1 MAPLGELTLPQ
12 LLNSVQVLPRMA
24 SELVV
29 EELMSNVSFT
39 KDEQVAIVPELWKGV
54 NLPAP
59 DRIDPGELWL
69 ADVPEN
75 YHEPLR
81 KRYALLLR
89 QKMMEDRYGDR
100 VEPYFLERRA
110 DLETIVYG
118 VIRVE
123 SQGMAEEF
131 YLRILENEAD
141 FGDLAFKYSV
151 GDERYTRGLLG
162 PMPITQPP
170 EAIRNVL
177 QRLPAGEVHPPIRLD
192 RFYLLIRMEHR
203 IAAALDAAMR
213 LRLLQELFE
222 QDIRGSIQAQIQQML
237 DAPSVERPADDV
249 GKISAQPTPA
259 SELATSPNAAAVAS
273 AQAQAQTPVAAA
285 AVQTPTARQGQIPT
299 VSPSAAAPGSA
310 TPPAVAP
317 QPGTPQPGTPQPGTA
332 QAATPVQVQLPVT
345 HPLAPPFSTEPSV
358 KHPVAAAAAPAPAQT
373 PAPAQVSSQ
382 AIDIWA
388 LDSDPGEDLI
398 GEIPAAPSQD
408 GPPPGVPL
416 AEASEPSQGPPARVH
431 RLRPFV
437 RSLYRSMRQWFM
449 PEGPQ

>member
-29 EELMSNVSFT
+29 EELMSTVSFT
-39 KDEQVAIVPELWKGV
+39 KDEQVAIVSELWKGV

-69 ADVPEN
+69 ANVPEN

-100 VEPYFLERRA
+100 VEPYFLERRT
-110 DLETIVYG
+110 DLENIVYG

-170 EAIRNVL
+170 EVIRNVL
-177 QRLPAGEVHPPIRLD
+177 QRLPAGEVHPPIRMD
-192 RFYLLIRMEHR
+192 RFFLLIRMEHR
-203 IAAALDAAMR
+203 IAAALDEAMR
-213 LRLLQELFE
+213 QRLLQELFE
-222 QDIRGSIQAQIQQML
+222 QDIRGSIQAQIQTML
-237 DAPSVERPADDV
+237 DAPTLEPPDKEV
-249 GKISAQPTPA
+249 GQISPQSTPA
-259 SELATSPNAAAVAS
+259 PE
-273 AQAQAQTPVAAA
+273 
-285 AVQTPTARQGQIPT
+285 
-299 VSPSAAAPGSA
+299 SA
-310 TPPAVAP
+310 TPPAPAP
-317 QPGTPQPGTPQPGTA
+317 TPASATPQAAAQVQAPAPAASAAQPEATAKVEVGPPVQAQVQTRTAFASATATPPAAETP
-332 QAATPVQVQLPVT
+332 QAATPVQVQ
-345 HPLAPPFSTEPSV
+345 
-358 KHPVAAAAAPAPAQT
+358 APAPAQT
-373 PAPAQVSSQ
+373 PVPAQPSSEP
-382 AIDIWA
+382 IDIWA
-388 LDSDPGEDLI
+388 AEGDPDEEPI
-398 GEIPAAPSQD
+398 GEIPAATSQSQE
-408 GPPPGVPL
+408 GPLPGEPL
-416 AEASEPSQGPPARVH
+416 AEASEPSSGLLAQAYGLKPFASNLLQTIRQWLSPQGP
-431 RLRPFV
+431 
-437 RSLYRSMRQWFM
+437 Q
-449 PEGPQ
+449 